1 MSFDALTLSQLA
13 QLFPLVFAIAA
24 EALDVLLLI
33 PTVPRVFLLLWLL
46 WVFYLAAMN
55 LKRAKNAGT
64 LSKVALGLGV
74 TVMLVGYLLDVLAN
88 LVVFTVLLFELPRWA
103 EWTVTA
109 RLGRHLRAP
118 ESSAWRVRYR
128 RAVAHWFES
137 DLLGDFDPDG
147 SHL

>member
-55 LKRAKNAGT
+55 LKRAKTAGT

-88 LVVFTVLLFELPRWA
+88 LVVFTVLLCELPKWG

-118 ESSAWRVRYR
+118 ESGAWLVRYR